1 MTKDKIIEKLKKA
14 GALLVLFLI
23 CAVCTVH
30 ADQQF
35 VLAVGE
41 TMVIP
46 CLLELWSDQSVGCV
60 ITNPEV
66 LIQDGSGRAV
76 IALSEGTSDVYVH
89 MTNPDTDV
97 RYTFVVVPA
106 QRWQPS
112 EVWNQPEVHASADGG
127 GAGDGVRDSDMAGQ
141 YAGRTADEGTDTQG
155 GEYRDGI
162 ANPRTESRLSEE
174 VRTDLQAETRQ
185 SEDFSTDSQAEA
197 RQSEDFSTD
206 SQAEARQSED
216 FSTDSQAEAR
226 QSEDFSTDSQAEARQ
241 SEDARTN
248 PQAETHA
255 DRQSELRLPGND
267 ENVTSE
273 PVPFWEERGSGGISF
288 ELIEDDISERE
299 NTGED
304 NNSTPKT
311 KYRPFAYLKSD
322 GEVVPLFVCASG
334 REVRWKYADR
344 ILYIEAS
351 PTYNGPYRVG
361 AYDSRE
367 NIYYFS
373 S

>member
-35 VLAVGE
+35 VIAVGE

-46 CLLELWSDQSVGCV
+46 CLLELWSDQSVDCV

-66 LIQDGSGRAV
+66 LTQDGSGRAV

-106 QRWQPS
+106 QRWEPS
-112 EVWNQPEVHASADGG
+112 EVWTQPEVHASADGG
-127 GAGDGVRDSDMAGQ
+127 GAGDGALGSDMTGQNAGHT
-141 YAGRTADEGTDTQG
+141 AGEGTDTQG

-162 ANPRTESRLSEE
+162 ADPRTESRLSEE
-174 VRTDLQAETRQ
+174 VRTDSQEETRQ

-206 SQAEARQSED
+206 SQAETRL
-216 FSTDSQAEAR
+216 
-226 QSEDFSTDSQAEARQ
+226 

-255 DRQSELRLPGND
+255 DRQSELRMPGND

-273 PVPFWEERGSGGISF
+273 PVPFWEDRGSGGISF

-299 NTGED
+299 NIGKD
-304 NNSTPKT
+304 NDSTPKA
-311 KYRPFAYLKSD
+311 KYRPFAHLKSD

-351 PTYNGPYRVG
+351 PTYNGPYRVS

>member
-1 MTKDKIIEKLKKA
+1 MTKDEITEKLKKA

-23 CAVCTVH
+23 CAACTVH

-35 VLAVGE
+35 VIAVGE

-46 CLLELWSDQSVGCV
+46 CLLELWSDQSVDCV

-66 LIQDGSGRAV
+66 LTQDGSGRAV

-106 QRWQPS
+106 QRWESS
-112 EVWNQPEVHASADGG
+112 EVWTQPEVHASTDGG
-127 GAGDGVRDSDMAGQ
+127 GAGDGARDSDMTGQDAGHT
-141 YAGRTADEGTDTQG
+141 AGEGTDTQG
-155 GEYRDGI
+155 GEYRDGSSVL
-162 ANPRTESRLSEE
+162 RTESRLPEE
-174 VRTDLQAETRQ
+174 A
-185 SEDFSTDSQAEA
+185 STDSQAEPHA
-197 RQSEDFSTD
+197 DRQSETRLPEEARTD
-206 SQAEARQSED
+206 SQAE
-216 FSTDSQAEAR
+216 
-226 QSEDFSTDSQAEARQ
+226 
-241 SEDARTN
+241 
-248 PQAETHA
+248 PHA
-255 DRQSELRLPGND
+255 DRQTELRLPGND
-267 ENVTSE
+267 ETGTAE
-273 PVPFWEERGSGGISF
+273 PIPFWEDRGSGGISF

-299 NTGED
+299 NIGKD
-304 NNSTPKT
+304 NDSTPKA
-311 KYRPFAYLKSD
+311 KYRPFAHLKSD

-334 REVRWKYADR
+334 REVRWKYADM

-361 AYDSRE
+361 AYDSRG

>member
-1 MTKDKIIEKLKKA
+1 MTKDEITEKLKKA

-23 CAVCTVH
+23 CAACTVH

-35 VLAVGE
+35 VIAVGE

-46 CLLELWSDQSVGCV
+46 CLLELWSDQSVDCV

-66 LIQDGSGRAV
+66 LAQDGSGRAV

-106 QRWQPS
+106 QRWEPS
-112 EVWNQPEVHASADGG
+112 EVWTQPEVHASADGG
-127 GAGDGVRDSDMAGQ
+127 GAGDAARDSDMTGQDAGHT
-141 YAGRTADEGTDTQG
+141 AGEGTDTQG
-155 GEYRDGI
+155 GEYRDGSSV
-162 ANPRTESRLSEE
+162 PRTESRLPEE
-174 VRTDLQAETRQ
+174 VRTDSQAETRQ

-206 SQAEARQSED
+206 SQAETRL
-216 FSTDSQAEAR
+216 
-226 QSEDFSTDSQAEARQ
+226 

-304 NNSTPKT
+304 NNSTPKA
-311 KYRPFAYLKSD
+311 KYRPFAHLKSD

-334 REVRWKYADR
+334 REVRWKYADM

-361 AYDSRE
+361 AYDSRG